1 MLGVIF
7 LTRTSMGFQF
17 QSIAALTPFLVPA
30 FDLSYAE
37 VGLLMGLFMLPGV
50 VIAVPGGLLGQRFG
64 SLRVV
69 IGGLGLMIVGGM
81 IVSYSPGL
89 HTAAF
94 GRTIGGVGGVL
105 VNIMLARMVAGWF
118 RERELQTAMG
128 LMLSAWPFGMALA
141 LVILGP
147 LAAHT
152 SWRIAEYITVV
163 AAGGKSSKANL
174 AGRDPSTDLAILK
187 VSEESAL
194 PLPSFGDG
202 GLKLGHVVLALGR
215 SRGSNLVA
223 SAGIVGGI
231 SGEWEPRRGGRVDQH
246 IRLSLELYPG
256 FSGGPLVNAQGK
268 VVGINTRGLSRG
280 RAVTIPLATV
290 NRIVDELIEKGHI
303 AKPYLGLAMQPVAVP
318 ESLRGK
324 VPGAGNSAVLVVHVE
339 PAGPAL

>member
-1 MLGVIF
+1 MASVLETLSNDFAAAAEAVGSSVAAIYG
-7 LTRTSMGFQF
+7 RRWMPSSGIQWRKGF
-17 QSIAALTPFLVPA
+17 
-30 FDLSYAE
+30 
-37 VGLLMGLFMLPGV
+37 
-50 VIAVPGGLLGQRFG
+50 
-64 SLRVV
+64 
-69 IGGLGLMIVGGM
+69 IVTAH
-81 IVSYSPGL
+81 
-89 HTAAF
+89 HTI
-94 GRTIGGVGGVL
+94 R
-105 VNIMLARMVAGWF
+105 
-118 RERELQTAMG
+118 REED
-128 LMLSAWPFGMALA
+128 
-141 LVILGP
+141 
-147 LAAHT
+147 
-152 SWRIAEYITVV
+152 ITVV
-163 AAGGKSSKANL
+163 GAGGKSFKANL

-194 PLPSFGDG
+194 PIPSFGDG

-339 PAGPAL
+339 PAGPADKAGVLLGDVVVELQGKPVEDTGDIQQLLGSAKIGDTVAATVLRGGAPVKLSITLADRPTR

>member
-1 MLGVIF
+1 MASVLETLSNDFAAAAEAVGSSVAAIYG
-7 LTRTSMGFQF
+7 RRWMPSSGIQWRKGF
-17 QSIAALTPFLVPA
+17 
-30 FDLSYAE
+30 
-37 VGLLMGLFMLPGV
+37 V
-50 VIAVPGGLLGQRFG
+50 VTAH
-64 SLRVV
+64 
-69 IGGLGLMIVGGM
+69 
-81 IVSYSPGL
+81 
-89 HTAAF
+89 HTI
-94 GRTIGGVGGVL
+94 R
-105 VNIMLARMVAGWF
+105 
-118 RERELQTAMG
+118 REED
-128 LMLSAWPFGMALA
+128 
-141 LVILGP
+141 
-147 LAAHT
+147 
-152 SWRIAEYITVV
+152 ITVV
-163 AAGGKSSKANL
+163 AAGGKSFKANL

-194 PLPSFGDG
+194 PLPSFADG

-324 VPGAGNSAVLVVHVE
+324 VPGAGTSAVLVVHVE
-339 PAGPAL
+339 PAGPADKAGVVLGDVVVELQGKPVEDTGDIQQLLGSAKIGDTVAATVLRGGAPVKLSITLADRPTR

>member
-1 MLGVIF
+1 MASVLETLSNDFAAAAEAVGNSVAAIYG
-7 LTRTSMGFQF
+7 RRWMPSSGIQWRKGF
-17 QSIAALTPFLVPA
+17 
-30 FDLSYAE
+30 
-37 VGLLMGLFMLPGV
+37 
-50 VIAVPGGLLGQRFG
+50 
-64 SLRVV
+64 
-69 IGGLGLMIVGGM
+69 IVTAH
-81 IVSYSPGL
+81 
-89 HTAAF
+89 HTI
-94 GRTIGGVGGVL
+94 R
-105 VNIMLARMVAGWF
+105 
-118 RERELQTAMG
+118 REED
-128 LMLSAWPFGMALA
+128 
-141 LVILGP
+141 
-147 LAAHT
+147 
-152 SWRIAEYITVV
+152 ITVV
-163 AAGGKSSKANL
+163 AAGGKSFKANL

-194 PLPSFGDG
+194 PIPVFGDG

-324 VPGAGNSAVLVVHVE
+324 APGAGNSAVLVVHVE
-339 PAGPAL
+339 PAGPADKAGVLLGDVVVELQGKPVEDTGDIQQLLGSAKIGDTVAATVLRGGAPVKLSITLADRPTR

>member
-1 MLGVIF
+1 MASVLETLSNDFAAAAEAVGSSVAAIYG
-7 LTRTSMGFQF
+7 RRWMPSSGIQWRKGF
-17 QSIAALTPFLVPA
+17 
-30 FDLSYAE
+30 
-37 VGLLMGLFMLPGV
+37 
-50 VIAVPGGLLGQRFG
+50 
-64 SLRVV
+64 
-69 IGGLGLMIVGGM
+69 IVTAH
-81 IVSYSPGL
+81 
-89 HTAAF
+89 HTI
-94 GRTIGGVGGVL
+94 R
-105 VNIMLARMVAGWF
+105 
-118 RERELQTAMG
+118 REED
-128 LMLSAWPFGMALA
+128 
-141 LVILGP
+141 
-147 LAAHT
+147 
-152 SWRIAEYITVV
+152 ITGV
-163 AAGGKSSKANL
+163 AAGGKSFKANL

-187 VSEESAL
+187 VSEGSAL

-324 VPGAGNSAVLVVHVE
+324 APGAGNSAVLVVHVE
-339 PAGPAL
+339 PAGPADKAGVLLGDVVVELQGKPVEDTGDIQQLLGSAKIGDTVAATVLRGGAPVKLSITLADRPTR

>member
-1 MLGVIF
+1 MASVLETLSNDFAAAAEAVGSSVAAIYG
-7 LTRTSMGFQF
+7 RRWMPSSGIQWRKGF
-17 QSIAALTPFLVPA
+17 
-30 FDLSYAE
+30 
-37 VGLLMGLFMLPGV
+37 
-50 VIAVPGGLLGQRFG
+50 
-64 SLRVV
+64 
-69 IGGLGLMIVGGM
+69 IVTAH
-81 IVSYSPGL
+81 
-89 HTAAF
+89 HTI
-94 GRTIGGVGGVL
+94 R
-105 VNIMLARMVAGWF
+105 
-118 RERELQTAMG
+118 REED
-128 LMLSAWPFGMALA
+128 
-141 LVILGP
+141 
-147 LAAHT
+147 
-152 SWRIAEYITVV
+152 ITVV
-163 AAGGKSSKANL
+163 AAGGKSFKASL

-194 PLPSFGDG
+194 PLPSFGDRE
-202 GLKLGHVVLALGR
+202 LKLGHVVLALGR

-303 AKPYLGLAMQPVAVP
+303 AKPYLGLAMQAVAVP

-324 VPGAGNSAVLVVHVE
+324 APGAGNSAVLVVHVE
-339 PAGPAL
+339 PAGPADKAGVVLGDVVVELQGKPVEDTGDIQQLLGSAKIGDTVAATVLRGGAPVKLSITLADRPTR

>member
-1 MLGVIF
+1 MASVLETLSNDFAAAAEAVGSSVAAIYG
-7 LTRTSMGFQF
+7 RRWMPSSGIQWRKGF
-17 QSIAALTPFLVPA
+17 
-30 FDLSYAE
+30 
-37 VGLLMGLFMLPGV
+37 
-50 VIAVPGGLLGQRFG
+50 
-64 SLRVV
+64 
-69 IGGLGLMIVGGM
+69 IVTAH
-81 IVSYSPGL
+81 
-89 HTAAF
+89 HTI
-94 GRTIGGVGGVL
+94 R
-105 VNIMLARMVAGWF
+105 
-118 RERELQTAMG
+118 REED
-128 LMLSAWPFGMALA
+128 
-141 LVILGP
+141 
-147 LAAHT
+147 
-152 SWRIAEYITVV
+152 ITVV
-163 AAGGKSSKANL
+163 AAGGKSFKANL

-194 PLPSFGDG
+194 PIPSFGDG

-223 SAGIVGGI
+223 SAGVVGGI
-231 SGEWEPRRGGRVDQH
+231 SGEWQPRRGARVDQH

-256 FSGGPLVNAQGK
+256 FSGGPLINAQGK

-339 PAGPAL
+339 PAGPADKAGVLLGDVVVELQGKIVEDTGDIQQLLGSAKIGDTVAATVLRGGAPVKLSITLADRPTR

>member
-1 MLGVIF
+1 MASVLETLSNDFAAAAEAVGSSVAAIYG
-7 LTRTSMGFQF
+7 RRWMPSSGIQWRKGF
-17 QSIAALTPFLVPA
+17 
-30 FDLSYAE
+30 
-37 VGLLMGLFMLPGV
+37 
-50 VIAVPGGLLGQRFG
+50 
-64 SLRVV
+64 
-69 IGGLGLMIVGGM
+69 IVTAH
-81 IVSYSPGL
+81 
-89 HTAAF
+89 HTI
-94 GRTIGGVGGVL
+94 R
-105 VNIMLARMVAGWF
+105 
-118 RERELQTAMG
+118 REDD
-128 LMLSAWPFGMALA
+128 
-141 LVILGP
+141 
-147 LAAHT
+147 
-152 SWRIAEYITVV
+152 ITVV
-163 AAGGKSSKANL
+163 AAGGKSFKANL
-174 AGRDPSTDLAILK
+174 AGRDPSTDIAILK

-194 PLPSFGDG
+194 PIPFFGDG

-324 VPGAGNSAVLVVHVE
+324 APGAGNSAVLVVHVE
-339 PAGPAL
+339 PAGPADKAGVLLGDVVVELQGKPVEDTGDIQQLLGSAKIGDTVAATVLRGGAPVKLSITLADRPTR

>member
-1 MLGVIF
+1 MASVLETLSNDF
-7 LTRTSMGFQF
+7 
-17 QSIAALTPFLVPA
+17 AAA
-30 FDLSYAE
+30 AE
-37 VGLLMGLFMLPGV
+37 
-50 VIAVPGGLLGQRFG
+50 
-64 SLRVV
+64 
-69 IGGLGLMIVGGM
+69 
-81 IVSYSPGL
+81 
-89 HTAAF
+89 
-94 GRTIGGVGGVL
+94 GVGSS
-105 VNIMLARMVAGWF
+105 VAAIYGRRWMPSSGIQWRKGF
-118 RERELQTAMG
+118 IVTAHHSIRREED
-128 LMLSAWPFGMALA
+128 
-141 LVILGP
+141 
-147 LAAHT
+147 
-152 SWRIAEYITVV
+152 ITVV
-163 AAGGKSSKANL
+163 AAGGKSLKANL

-194 PLPSFGDG
+194 PIPVFGDG

-324 VPGAGNSAVLVVHVE
+324 APGAGNSAVLVVHVE
-339 PAGPAL
+339 PAGPADKAGVLLGDVVVELQGKPVEDTGDIQQLLGSAKIGDTVAATVLRGGAPVKLSITLADRPTR

>member
-1 MLGVIF
+1 MASVLETLSNDFAAAAAAVGSSVAAIYG
-7 LTRTSMGFQF
+7 RRWMPSSGIQWRKGF
-17 QSIAALTPFLVPA
+17 
-30 FDLSYAE
+30 
-37 VGLLMGLFMLPGV
+37 
-50 VIAVPGGLLGQRFG
+50 
-64 SLRVV
+64 
-69 IGGLGLMIVGGM
+69 IVTAH
-81 IVSYSPGL
+81 
-89 HTAAF
+89 HTI
-94 GRTIGGVGGVL
+94 R
-105 VNIMLARMVAGWF
+105 
-118 RERELQTAMG
+118 REED
-128 LMLSAWPFGMALA
+128 
-141 LVILGP
+141 
-147 LAAHT
+147 
-152 SWRIAEYITVV
+152 ITVV
-163 AAGGKSSKANL
+163 AAGGKSFKANL

-194 PLPSFGDG
+194 PIPSFGDG

-231 SGEWEPRRGGRVDQH
+231 SGEWEPRRGARVDQH

-290 NRIVDELIEKGHI
+290 NRIVEELIEKGHI

-318 ESLRGK
+318 EPLRGR

-339 PAGPAL
+339 PAGPADKAGVLLGDVVVELQGKPVEDTGDIQQLLGSAKIGDTVAATVLRGGAPVKLSITLADRPTR

>member
-1 MLGVIF
+1 MASVLETLSNDFAAAAEAVGSSVAAIYG
-7 LTRTSMGFQF
+7 RRWMPSSGIQWRKGFIVTAHH
-17 QSIAALTPFLVPA
+17 SI
-30 FDLSYAE
+30 
-37 VGLLMGLFMLPGV
+37 
-50 VIAVPGGLLGQRFG
+50 R
-64 SLRVV
+64 
-69 IGGLGLMIVGGM
+69 
-81 IVSYSPGL
+81 
-89 HTAAF
+89 
-94 GRTIGGVGGVL
+94 
-105 VNIMLARMVAGWF
+105 
-118 RERELQTAMG
+118 REED
-128 LMLSAWPFGMALA
+128 
-141 LVILGP
+141 
-147 LAAHT
+147 
-152 SWRIAEYITVV
+152 ITVV
-163 AAGGKSSKANL
+163 AAGGKSFKANL

-194 PLPSFGDG
+194 RIPSFGDG

-223 SAGIVGGI
+223 SAGVVGGI
-231 SGEWEPRRGGRVDQH
+231 SGEWQPRRGARVDQH

-324 VPGAGNSAVLVVHVE
+324 APGAGNSAVLVVHVE
-339 PAGPAL
+339 PAGPADKAGVLLGDVVVELQGKPVEDTGDIQQLLGSAKIGDTVAATVLRGGAPVKLSITLADRPTR

>member
-1 MLGVIF
+1 MSSVLETLSNDFAAAASAVGPSVVAIYG
-7 LTRTSMGFQF
+7 RRWMPSSGIQWRKGF
-17 QSIAALTPFLVPA
+17 
-30 FDLSYAE
+30 
-37 VGLLMGLFMLPGV
+37 
-50 VIAVPGGLLGQRFG
+50 
-64 SLRVV
+64 
-69 IGGLGLMIVGGM
+69 IVTAH
-81 IVSYSPGL
+81 
-89 HTAAF
+89 HTI
-94 GRTIGGVGGVL
+94 R
-105 VNIMLARMVAGWF
+105 
-118 RERELQTAMG
+118 REED
-128 LMLSAWPFGMALA
+128 
-141 LVILGP
+141 
-147 LAAHT
+147 
-152 SWRIAEYITVV
+152 ITVV
-163 AAGGKSSKANL
+163 AAGGKSFKANL
-174 AGRDPSTDLAILK
+174 AGRDPSTDLAILR

-339 PAGPAL
+339 AAGPADKAGVLLGDVVVELQGKPVEDTGDIQQLLGSAKIGDTVAATVLRGGAPVKLSIMLADRPTR